1 MCVVLNLIQRTTNII
16 EVSVKLF
23 FKLPKDKLKPFLSR
37 KFFFL
42 FLIVWYFDIP
52 LSHSTKYNKSN

>member
-23 FKLPKDKLKPFLSR
+23 FKPPKDKLKPFLSL
-37 KFFFL
+37 KVLFF
-42 FLIVWYFDIP
+42 I
-52 LSHSTKYNKSN
+52 SNCLVF